1 MAVTYKLYAAEMNRE
16 NVEKAEKERFYRV
29 TVGYMLLYRKTKPR
43 NILAVEVKG
52 KDLRRLTEIDRL
64 WLADC
69 MATLLG
75 EAAGKRQD
83 ATARRVNEMLTA
95 WEKELQ
101 KTREGLEK
109 EAQDGSDDKGSD
121 N

>member
-1 MAVTYKLYAAEMNRE
+1 MATTYKLYAAEVSRL
-16 NVEKAEKERFYRV
+16 NVEKAERERLSRV
-29 TVGYMLLYRKTKPR
+29 TANYMLLYRRPKPR
-43 NILAVEVKG
+43 HIPAVEVKG
-52 KDLRRLTEIDRL
+52 DDLRRLTQSDRL

-69 MATLLG
+69 IATLLG
-75 EAAGKRQD
+75 EAAGRRQETV
-83 ATARRVNEMLTA
+83 AQRVNEMLTA

-109 EAQDGSDDKGSD
+109 EAQDGRNEESD

>member
-1 MAVTYKLYAAEMNRE
+1 MATTYKLYAAEVSRL
-16 NVEKAEKERFYRV
+16 NVEKAERERFSRV
-29 TVGYMLLYRKTKPR
+29 TATYMLLYRRTKPR
-43 NILAVEVKG
+43 HIPAVEVKG
-52 KDLRRLTEIDRL
+52 NDLRRLTESDRL

-69 MATLLG
+69 IATLLG
-75 EAAGKRQD
+75 EAAGRRQETV
-83 ATARRVNEMLTA
+83 AQRVNEMLTA

-109 EAQDGSDDKGSD
+109 EAQDGRNEESD

>member
-1 MAVTYKLYAAEMNRE
+1 MATTYKLYTAEVSRM
-16 NVEKAEKERFYRV
+16 NVEKAERERFSRV
-29 TVGYMLLYRKTKPR
+29 TANYMLLYRRTKPR
-43 NILAVEVKG
+43 HIPAVEVKG
-52 KDLRRLTEIDRL
+52 NDLRRLTESDRL

-69 MATLLG
+69 IATLLG
-75 EAAGKRQD
+75 EAAGRRQETV
-83 ATARRVNEMLTA
+83 AQRVNEMLTA

-109 EAQDGSDDKGSD
+109 EAQDGRNEESD

>member
-1 MAVTYKLYAAEMNRE
+1 MATTYKLYAAEMNRK
-16 NVEKAEKERFYRV
+16 NVEKAEKERFSRV
-29 TVGYMLLYRKTKPR
+29 TANYMLLYRRTKPR
-43 NILAVEVKG
+43 HIPALEVKG
-52 KDLRRLTEIDRL
+52 KDLRRLTESDRL

-69 MATLLG
+69 IATLLG

-109 EAQDGSDDKGSD
+109 EAQDGRNEKSD

>member
-1 MAVTYKLYAAEMNRE
+1 MAVTYKLYAAEVSRL
-16 NVEKAEKERFYRV
+16 NVEKAERERFSRV
-29 TVGYMLLYRKTKPR
+29 TANYMLLYRRTKPR
-43 NILAVEVKG
+43 HIPTVEVKG
-52 KDLRRLTEIDRL
+52 DDLRRLTESDRL

-69 MATLLG
+69 IATLLG

-83 ATARRVNEMLTA
+83 ATARRVSEMLTA

-101 KTREGLEK
+101 RTREGMKK
-109 EAQDGSDDKGSD
+109 ETQDGRNEKSD